1 MWRFLLGIALWVI
14 GKILYDQ
21 MRAQALPESAAEL
34 QRRAVALLE
43 EARQLL
49 QEVRQE
55 IIAASGRARELAE
68 DRLGRIRAPVGAGGG
83 EPPADQTPRGEPAG
97 PAGGAPTSS

>member
-1 MWRFLLGIALWVI
+1 MWRFLLGIALGVI

-21 MRAQALPESAAEL
+21 LRTQALPESAADL
-34 QRRAVALLE
+34 QRRAVTLLE

-55 IIAASGRARELAE
+55 IVAASGRARELAE
-68 DRLGRIRAPVGAGGG
+68 DRLSRIRATAGAGGG
-83 EPPADQTPRGEPAG
+83 EPPADQATRAEPAG
-97 PAGGAPTSS
+97 PAGSAPASS